1 MAPIETHCDL
11 CGRIEYSGLYRGNL
25 NGSASNAAAYYSS
38 SRFNAGY
45 YPIVRC
51 AGCNLVRSS
60 LRDDDLTLSDI
71 YTRLEDGNYEAEAQN
86 RKRTALSYLNLVSR
100 FCHEPQNLLDIG
112 CSTGIFLSAAQ
123 QAGWNVTGLE
133 PSLWAADIASSRL
146 SGTEIVVST
155 LEKADFPVEN
165 FDVIT
170 MWDVIEHLPYPS
182 EVLLSI
188 HRWLK
193 PSGWLFL
200 NTPNIASIPARALGA
215 SWMLLLREH
224 IWYFSPQTLQMLLA
238 KCMYRLASTS
248 SNLVWFSI
256 GTILSR
262 INQYHN
268 PQLIRISRALLD
280 RRGFVNVPLRFP
292 IGEITVAAQKV

>member
-11 CGRIEYSGLYRGNL
+11 CGSIEYSGMYRGNL
-25 NGSASNAAAYYSS
+25 DGSASNAAAYYSS
-38 SRFNAGY
+38 SRFVAGY

-51 AGCNLVRSS
+51 SGCNLVRSS
-60 LRDDDLTLSDI
+60 LRDDDPTLSDI
-71 YTRLEDGNYEAEAQN
+71 YTRLVDGNYEAEAEN
-86 RKRTALSYLNLVSR
+86 RRRTAHSYLNLVSR
-100 FCHEPQNLLDIG
+100 FCQEPQNLLDIG

-133 PSLWAADIASSRL
+133 PSRWAADIASSRL
-146 SGTEIVVST
+146 SGTEIIVST
-155 LEKADFPVEN
+155 LEKADFPAEN

-170 MWDVIEHLPYPS
+170 LWDVIEHLPYPS

-188 HRWLK
+188 YRWLK

-215 SWMLLLREH
+215 RWMLLLREH
-224 IWYFSPQTLQMLLA
+224 IWYFSPQTLQILLA
-238 KCMYRLASTS
+238 KCGFRLASTR

-268 PQLIRISRALLD
+268 PQLIRIPRALLNRPKFAD
-280 RRGFVNVPLRFP
+280 VPLRFP

>member
-11 CGRIEYSGLYRGNL
+11 CGSIEYSGLYRGNL
-25 NGSASNAAAYYSS
+25 DGSASNAASYYSS
-38 SRFNAGY
+38 SRFDAGY

-60 LRDDDLTLSDI
+60 LRDDDITLSEV
-71 YTRLEDGNYEAEAQN
+71 YTRLEDGNYEAEAEN
-86 RKRTALSYLNLVSR
+86 RKRTAHAYLNLVTR
-100 FCHEPQNLLDIG
+100 FCLEPQNLLDIG

-133 PSLWAADIASSRL
+133 PSRWAADIASSRL

-155 LEKADFPVEN
+155 LEKAVFPAEN
-165 FDVIT
+165 FDIIT
-170 MWDVIEHLPYPS
+170 LWDVIEHLPYPS

-215 SWMLLLREH
+215 RWMLLLREH
-224 IWYFSPQTLQMLLA
+224 IWYFTPQTLQILLS
-238 KCMYRLASTS
+238 KCGFRLASTR

-262 INQYHN
+262 MNQYQN
-268 PQLIRISRALLD
+268 PLLIRFTRALID
-280 RRGFVNVPLRFP
+280 RRRFVKVPLRFP
-292 IGEITVAAQKV
+292 IGEITAAAQKV